1 MRTTARRPCFLPAL
15 AVVLALA
22 TACDGDEDES
32 GDDAMA
38 EGSGGDEHGSTADDH
53 GTMEHGTMEAMCD
66 VEDRDDDFALGLAHE
81 GASMQFSIADAD
93 PAMPIR
99 GDNAWTVAIADAS
112 GAPMDGMAVSVRPWM
127 PDHGHGTP
135 VQAQITAL
143 EDGQYE
149 IAPLNLFMAGY
160 WEVTVSTAEPED
172 SVVFKVCVE

>member
-1 MRTTARRPCFLPAL
+1 MRTTARFPRVAPAFAL
-15 AVVLALA
+15 VLALA
-22 TACDGDEDES
+22 TACDETDDT

-53 GTMEHGTMEAMCD
+53 GTMEHGTMDAMCD

-81 GASMQFSIADAD
+81 GASMQFAIADAD

-99 GDNAWTVAIADAS
+99 GDNAWTIAITDAS

-149 IAPLNLFMAGY
+149 IAPLNLFMA
-160 WEVTVSTAEPED
+160 ED